1 MSPHDSDKNGRG
13 ETAPSATPEAGAR
26 PATPPASSAASAG
39 SSSNS
44 NGAAGPRANRLRL
57 VDALAA
63 VPDVD
68 LPELWRTWNGARTV
82 PIPAE
87 PAVVRKQVHDWMNDA
102 GMLEARVEALGKRLG
117 LVLDVL
123 LDAPR
128 HQATLLELANA
139 RALAHCSQY
148 DLEAALAA
156 LARSGFL
163 CESRANGLHDW
174 GSRAWCVPW
183 DLAESILRRRR
194 AKKRG
199 IFDAFTLRGHL
210 DRLYEDPVRAARTP
224 AARQRELYKM
234 YSNEAAAVARV
245 ERLPDGLRQLVVKAI
260 MEFGGILPRNL
271 FERLDTGLA
280 WDGRRWAAQLEES
293 LVGTVERWELGRHG
307 IHHADETLLV
317 FNEVALAYLR
327 RVAVPGDPD
336 RPHEEVALGVDL
348 ASNISRFVGYILD
361 HDVRFTVRGE
371 IFKTTEKRIQE
382 EMIKNP
388 GRELPRDAILQFIY
402 SFARHEHLIESTGE
416 RTFTLTAAGREFET
430 KDLDEKLKSLL
441 DHAIEER
448 DFAGEPYHQTRM
460 RRILMRLLKRVE
472 PQVWYDLMYV
482 PFLARNTYL
491 CNVDEHEVEEH
502 FAARFQGKSHVPME
516 DIQRMAWN
524 LVAWVRQRLH
534 LLGIVDLG
542 YDKAGRPV
550 ALRLTRTGARVLG
563 VVDDTPEGAPLVGS
577 LVVTPDFEIVLFPTG
592 DDAELIHDLDR
603 FSARVRQGS
612 VLHFKVSEKSVHRAL
627 SEGMY
632 LRRILSVL
640 ERHSRTPVPQN
651 VLYSVR
657 DWAVRAGMLT
667 LGKDHVVR
675 GENPELLR
683 KFQLDPGVRPHVRT
697 VLDETRVQMKSNA
710 TLRRTQSLLRELG
723 YLVELEDGG

>member
-1 MSPHDSDKNGRG
+1 MTPHDSDKSQAAEERR
-13 ETAPSATPEAGAR
+13 ELL
-26 PATPPASSAASAG
+26 PASTPAPANPGATG
-39 SSSNS
+39 GANG
-44 NGAAGPRANRLRL
+44 NGAAARANRVKLA
-57 VDALAA
+57 DALAMHS
-63 VPDVD
+63 DVD
-68 LPELWRTWNGARTV
+68 LPELWRAWSGGQSPPAS
-82 PIPAE
+82 AE
-87 PAVVRKQVHDWMNDA
+87 PALLRKQVHDWMGDA
-102 GMLEARVEALGKRLG
+102 ALLEARVEGLGKRLA

-128 HQATLLELANA
+128 YQATLVELANA

-148 DLEAALAA
+148 DLEAALLA
-156 LARSGFL
+156 LQRGGFL
-163 CESRANGLHDW
+163 CESRAHGVSDW
-174 GSRAWCVPW
+174 GARAWCVPY
-183 DLAESILRRRR
+183 DLAEAVLRRRR
-194 AKKRG
+194 AKRRG

-224 AARQRELYKM
+224 AARQRELYKL
-234 YSNEAAAVARV
+234 YSNEPAAVARV

-260 MEFGGILPRNL
+260 MEFGGILPRSL

-348 ASNISRFVGYILD
+348 ASNITRFIGYILD

-388 GRELPRDAILQFIY
+388 GRELSREGILQFIY
-402 SFARHEHLIESTGE
+402 TFARRAHLIESTGE
-416 RTFTLTAAGREFET
+416 RTFALTAAGREWEA
-430 KDLDEKLKSLL
+430 KELDQKLKGLL

-448 DFAGEPYHQTRM
+448 DLSGEPYHQTRM

-472 PQVWYDLMYV
+472 PLVWYDLMYV

-502 FAARFQGKSHVPME
+502 FAARFQGHNHVPME

-534 LLGIVDLG
+534 ILGIVDLG

-550 ALRLTRTGARVLG
+550 AMRLTRTGARVLG
-563 VVDDTPEGAPLVGS
+563 VVDGTPEGAPLVGS

-592 DDAELIHDLDR
+592 DDGELIHDLDR
-603 FSARVRQGS
+603 FSVREKQGS
-612 VLHFKVSEKSVHRAL
+612 VLHFRVSEKSVQRAL
-627 SEGMY
+627 TEGMY
-632 LRRILSVL
+632 LRRILAVL
-640 ERHSRTPVPQN
+640 QGHSRTPVPQN

-667 LGKDHVVR
+667 LSKDYVVR
-675 GENPELLR
+675 GENPELLKR
-683 KFQLDPGVRPHVRT
+683 FQHDPGVRPVLERA
-697 VLDETRVQMKSNA
+697 LDETRVKLKGAA

-723 YLVELEDGG
+723 YLVELDEG